1 VEEFDHVTVAN
12 GHYSDVWVPAIPG
25 LRQVSPIQLNSD
37 AYSGTREFPGEI
49 THSRFYRA
57 PEDYSGKRVL
67 IVGSYASGSDLSRQI
82 ASLNLDDTTSSS
94 SSTRRPYTTVYVSS
108 SGAPNSHNDQGKYPP
123 QPWTEYITHIPLIS
137 HYVPP
142 SSTHPH
148 GLIHF
153 QAPEGQAA
161 HEPLEAEIDI
171 IIFATGYNFALPF
184 CKATDAPWNKM
195 KILDGTIHQVERA
208 GGREGDVGGMKGLG
222 VDSLDELLLFL
233 KDDQSI
239 AFPVLRECRLTYRLS
254 RPSPFSLDPRH
265 WIVQGANARQNTR
278 WCHSRWPR
286 RRGD

>member
-1 VEEFDHVTVAN
+1 M
-12 GHYSDVWVPAIPG
+12 PAIPG
-25 LRQVSPIQLNSD
+25 LRQVLPVQLD
-37 AYSGTREFPGEI
+37 GDTYSVTREFPGEI

-82 ASLNLDDTTSSS
+82 ASLNLNNTTSS

-108 SGAPNSHNDQGKYPP
+108 SGTPNSHNDQGKYPP

-137 HYVPP
+137 HYTPP
-142 SSTHPH
+142 SSSHPH
-148 GLIHF
+148 GSIHF

-161 HEPLEAEIDI
+161 QEPLEAEIDI

-184 CKATDAPWNKM
+184 CKETDAPWNKT

-254 RPSPFSLDPRH
+254 RPPPPQSKSSPLDR
-265 WIVQGANARQNTR
+265 TR
-278 WCHSRWPR
+278 R
-286 RRGD
+286 